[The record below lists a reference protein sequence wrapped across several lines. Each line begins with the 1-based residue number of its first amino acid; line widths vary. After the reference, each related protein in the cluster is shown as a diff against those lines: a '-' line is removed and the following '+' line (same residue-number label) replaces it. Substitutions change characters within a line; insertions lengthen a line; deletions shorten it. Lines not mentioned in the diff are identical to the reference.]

1 MESRLIHWISLAT
14 RANLTLQTTLGIVT
28 VETTSIR
35 LPIRNLPEQ
44 FDSSR
49 ITVVLDEIE
58 MALMD
63 DGGVYAK
70 TSADS
75 FTIKI
80 EVPTHQLMDAANCLK
95 GLGLI

>member
-1 MESRLIHWISLAT
+1 MELRRIHWISLAT
-14 RANLTLQTTLGIVT
+14 RAKLNRQTTPGIVT

-35 LPIRNLPEQ
+35 LPIRNLPEH
-44 FDSSR
+44 FDRSR
-49 ITVVLDEIE
+49 ITVVLEEIE

-63 DGGVYAK
+63 DGCVYAQ
-70 TSADS
+70 TFADS

-80 EVPTHQLMDAANCLK
+80 EVPTHQLMDTASCLK

>member
-1 MESRLIHWISLAT
+1 M
-14 RANLTLQTTLGIVT
+14 
-28 VETTSIR
+28 ETTCIR

-44 FDSSR
+44 FDRSR
-49 ITVVLDEIE
+49 IPVVLDEIA
-58 MALMD
+58 MALID

-75 FTIKI
+75 FTIRI
-80 EVPTHQLMDAANCLK
+80 DVPTHQLMDTANCLK

>member
-1 MESRLIHWISLAT
+1 M
-14 RANLTLQTTLGIVT
+14 
-28 VETTSIR
+28 
-35 LPIRNLPEQ
+35 
-44 FDSSR
+44 
-49 ITVVLDEIE
+49 LDEIE

-63 DGGVYAK
+63 DGGVYAQ

-80 EVPTHQLMDAANCLK
+80 EVPTHQLMDTASCLK